1 LRADAARVVENV
13 AASIADGARV
23 DWNQAD
29 AQVSGRERR
38 LVRHLRLIDSLA
50 EVYRTLP
57 SRADEPGLPP
67 STRPE
72 YPEGPRWG
80 RLILLDRIGRGTS
93 ADVFRAW
100 DAELQREV
108 ALKLLHDDGVSSS
121 GPANA
126 HLLEEARRLARIRHP
141 HVVHVYGAERHEDRI
156 GLWMELVRGRSLD
169 EVVQQEG
176 TLGVAEAAHIGIE
189 LCSALATVHAA
200 GLLHRDI
207 KAQNVVR
214 EDSGRIVLMDFGTGE
229 EIDDKTRRLAGTP
242 IYLAP
247 EVIEHGPASVQ
258 SDLYAV
264 GVLLFHAM
272 TGQFP
277 VVGDSLEGLA
287 EAHREG
293 RIRGLREVRP
303 EIPPSIAR
311 VVDRA
316 LAPDPRRRYASASA
330 MEAAL
335 RQGLD
340 GLPGERR
347 RAHGQWWVIGTMMAA
362 IVALVG
368 ALVAQRTP
376 TRAAASDVTSIAV
389 LPLKYVSGAAEDSSY
404 LADAL
409 TDELITRLGQI
420 HSLRVTGLTSVSR
433 FRNTDASRTD
443 VARQL
448 GVDALLE
455 GTVAVQPSS
464 GQNPGRVHVNAR
476 LLKAGSEVELWSGS
490 LERPLG
496 DVVSLE
502 AELARVITRQ
512 IDVRL
517 AGTDATRIQRARRT
531 QPAAEQAYLEGR
543 AHLGQLAARA
553 SLALAAFNRAL
564 AIDPDH
570 PGAHAGAAR
579 SYIALGFDGAIS
591 QPEARAGAAR
601 EVERALELEPDLSEA
616 HAVAADLRFY
626 YDWNFEA
633 AEREYQ
639 RALDLDPSASFARS
653 QYAQFLAALG
663 RLDDAEAQ
671 AAEATAVDPLSAP
684 TELNRALILYYHRKF
699 DDAFGAARHAETL
712 DPTLPTTQVF
722 QGRILEARGELEA
735 AIQKTQ
741 RAIDSSAT
749 VAVGFRVQLLRLQA
763 LSGQVDRAREG
774 FVLLQQSKDG
784 AYLASTPHEAYVRVA
799 TGEPDIAFA
808 VLGRALDLRDPS
820 VLWLGVDPR
829 LDPLRRDPRFGALRK
844 RLGLP

>member
-1 LRADAARVVENV
+1 
-13 AASIADGARV
+13 
-23 DWNQAD
+23 
-29 AQVSGRERR
+29 
-38 LVRHLRLIDSLA
+38 
-50 EVYRTLP
+50 
-57 SRADEPGLPP
+57 
-67 STRPE
+67 
-72 YPEGPRWG
+72 G

-121 GPANA
+121 GPANV

-229 EIDDKTRRLAGTP
+229 EIDDKSRRLAGTP

-247 EVIEHGPASVQ
+247 EVIQHGPASVQ

-293 RIRGLREVRP
+293 RVRGLREVRS
-303 EIPPSIAR
+303 EVPPSIAR
-311 VVDRA
+311 VVERA
-316 LAPDPRRRYASASA
+316 LAPDPRRRYVSASA

-340 GLPGERR
+340 GLPGQRR
-347 RAHGQWWVIGTMMAA
+347 SVPGQWWIIATMMAA
-362 IVALVG
+362 ILALIG
-368 ALVAQRTP
+368 ALLAQRTP
-376 TRAAASDVTSIAV
+376 TPAAATDVTSIAV
-389 LPLKYVSGAAEDSSY
+389 LPLKYVSGAAESSY
-404 LADAL
+404 LADGL

-420 HSLRVTGLTSVSR
+420 HPLKVTGLTSVSR
-433 FRNTDASRTD
+433 FKNTDASRAEI
-443 VARQL
+443 ARQL

-455 GTVAVQPSS
+455 GSVVVQPSS

-496 DVVSLE
+496 DVVALE

-512 IDVRL
+512 IDLRL
-517 AGTDATRIQRARRT
+517 TGTEASRIQRARRT
-531 QPAAEQAYLEGR
+531 QPSAEQAYLEGR
-543 AHLGQLAARA
+543 AHLGQFAARA

-579 SYIALGFDGAIS
+579 SYIALGFDHAIS

-601 EVERALELEPDLSEA
+601 EVERALELEPDLAEA

-639 RALDLDPSASFARS
+639 RALDLDPSASFARA
-653 QYAQFLAALG
+653 QYSQFLAALG

-671 AAEATAVDPLSAP
+671 ASEATTVDPLSAP

-699 DDAFGAARHAETL
+699 DDALGAARHAETL
-712 DPTLPTTQVF
+712 DPTLPTTHF
-722 QGRILEARGELEA
+722 LQGRILEARNDLEA
-735 AIQKTQ
+735 AIQNTQ
-741 RAIDSSAT
+741 TAIDSSAT
-749 VAVGFRVQLLRLQA
+749 AAVGWRVQLLRLQA
-763 LSGQVDRAREG
+763 LSGQVDRARER
-774 FVLLQQSKDG
+774 FTLLQQSQDG
-784 AYLASTPHEAYVRVA
+784 TYLASTPHEAYLRVA
-799 TGEPDIAFA
+799 TGEPDIALT
-808 VLGRALDLRDPS
+808 VLGRALDQRDPS

-829 LDPLRRDPRFGALRK
+829 LDSLRGDARFTALRK
-844 RLGLP
+844 RLGVP